1 MCRLGVLA
9 IFLGACAGAAGPAP
23 AQGAVA
29 YSEVATTQA
38 SKYDGPPA
46 LMVGTTDTASVSI
59 VALVPQAAATQGR
72 VLVAAFEGG
81 QRTGGYA
88 IRIDSIERTADR
100 LTIHATFTAP
110 PAGGIVIQVLTS
122 PVHVVSIAQADAAG
136 LREAVLLDSA
146 GTERSRTTLR

>member
-1 MCRLGVLA
+1 VSRLAVLA
-9 IFLGACAGAAGPAP
+9 IVLGACAGAAGPGP

-29 YSEVATTQA
+29 FSEVATTQS

-46 LMVGTTDTASVSI
+46 LMVGTSDAASASI
-59 VALVPQAAATQGR
+59 VALVPQAAAAQGR

-81 QRTGGYA
+81 QRTGGFA

-100 LTIHATFTAP
+100 LIVHATFTAP
-110 PAGGIVIQVLTS
+110 PPGGIVTQVLTS
-122 PVHVVSIAQADAAG
+122 PVHVVSIAQADAVG
-136 LREAVLLDSA
+136 LREALFVDSA

>member
-1 MCRLGVLA
+1 VCRLAVLA

-29 YSEVATTQA
+29 FSEVATTQG

-46 LMVGTTDTASVSI
+46 LMVGTTDAASASI
-59 VALVPQAAATQGR
+59 VALVPQAAPAQGR

-100 LTIHATFTAP
+100 LTLHATFTAP
-110 PAGGIVIQVLTS
+110 AAGGIVTQVLTS